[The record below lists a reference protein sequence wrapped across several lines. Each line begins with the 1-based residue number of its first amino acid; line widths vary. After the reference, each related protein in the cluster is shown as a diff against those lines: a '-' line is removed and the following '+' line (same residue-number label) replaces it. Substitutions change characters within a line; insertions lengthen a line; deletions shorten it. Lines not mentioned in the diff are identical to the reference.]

1 MYAALPSINENES
14 LISSESKDVA
24 SYLNDVHSMEVDP
37 PLFVENQNDITANN
51 TALIPATSSITDEYP
66 SSGSN
71 VVTFYIIEIVEAQPI
86 PNNPPYVED
95 EKNMNRRVILK
106 IIFLKKTFL

>member
-24 SYLNDVHSMEVDP
+24 SYVNDVQPMEVDP
-37 PLFVENQNDITANN
+37 PLFVENQNDITENN
-51 TALIPATSSITDEYP
+51 TAFTPAISSITDENP

-71 VVTFYIIEIVEAQPI
+71 VVTLFIIEVVEIVEVQSI
-86 PNNPPYVED
+86 PKNPPYVEP
-95 EKNMNRRVILK
+95 M
-106 IIFLKKTFL
+106 T